1 MKINEMEFKGII
13 QDDEEVFS
21 YSDIEDTS
29 VLHMVEHKL
38 GIELDQ
44 PQSKGKVE
52 RTPDEQFRILY
63 AYFKAM
69 RGEPL
74 LTKKDEIEISAKIK
88 KCEAKT
94 KEIKAILNSFPTG
107 KGVKSIRK
115 GHRHQLERDKKLS
128 MQKDIL
134 TALMKEYSDA
144 ANRLR
149 EKFIKA
155 NLRLV
160 VSIAKKY
167 VSMGLPFADLIQVG
181 NIGLMRAVERF
192 DHEKGCKFSTYA
204 SWWIHQALGRSLI
217 DQTRIIK
224 IPLYVLEQEKK
235 ILSTISMLYQEM
247 GRKPT
252 PYEIAKKLNISVNFI
267 RLFLGVPKEVT
278 SLDSPIKKWE
288 QTTLLDFVV
297 DHATPAPDSLTDQEE
312 LRGKIREA
320 LAILNPRENEII
332 RLRYGIDQEDRFTL
346 DEVGEMY
353 SLTRERIRQIEKAAL
368 EKIAKSAMGEKLESF
383 RR

>member
-1 MKINEMEFKGII
+1 MKINEMEFKETI

-29 VLHMVEHKL
+29 VLHMVEPKL

-44 PQSKGKVE
+44 PQSKDKVE

-63 AYFKAM
+63 PYFKAM
-69 RGEPL
+69 RDERL
-74 LTKKDEIEISAKIK
+74 LTRKDEIEISAKIR
-88 KCEAKT
+88 KCQSKIE
-94 KEIKAILNSFPTG
+94 EIKALQDSLSRG
-107 KGVKSIRK
+107 KEEKTSRYRDRQKIRVGKK
-115 GHRHQLERDKKLS
+115 GSRQ
-128 MQKDIL
+128 QNIL
-134 TALMKEYSDA
+134 TALMKVYSDTA
-144 ANRLR
+144 KRLKDR
-149 EKFIKA
+149 FVKA

-167 VSMGLPFADLIQVG
+167 VSRELPFTDLIQAG
-181 NIGLMRAVERF
+181 NIGLMRAVDRF
-192 DHEKGCKFSTYA
+192 DHKKGFKFSTYA

-224 IPLYVLEQEKK
+224 IPVYLLEQEKK
-235 ILSTISMLYQEM
+235 VLSTISLLYQEM

-252 PYEIAKKLNISVNFI
+252 PYEIAKKSNISVNFI
-267 RLFLGVPKEVT
+267 HLLLYVAKEVT
-278 SLDSPIKKWE
+278 SLDSPIEKGE
-288 QTTLLDFVV
+288 QTTFLDFVV
-297 DHATPAPDSLTDQEE
+297 DQTTPAPDSLTDQEE

-320 LAILNPRENEII
+320 LASLTPRENEII

-346 DEVGEMY
+346 DEVGKMY
-353 SLTRERIRQIEKAAL
+353 GLTRERIRQIEKAAL
-368 EKIAKSAMGEKLESF
+368 EKIAKSGMGKKLESF